1 MSKRALE
8 QYRVFPFLAW
18 SLVIGFSF
26 FVYQLTAELKS
37 VNASFAEQTGILE
50 ARANQDPAQ
59 ITNFER

>member
-37 VNASFAEQTGILE
+37 VNASFAEQTDALE
-50 ARANQDPAQ
+50 IRANQDPAQ

>member
-26 FVYQLTAELKS
+26 FVYQLTTELKS
-37 VNASFAEQTGILE
+37 VNASFAEQTDALE
-50 ARANQDPAQ
+50 IRANQDPAQ